1 MKNRKYIYGRS
12 SLYHTSGARDNALT
26 GTNGTAADGKTA
38 VGTAGNALDS
48 PPSGAVSRP
57 EHLRDNGSAFKYM
70 ILAMVLTV
78 LPRQWYDHT

>member
-1 MKNRKYIYGRS
+1 MTQYGRS

-48 PPSGAVSRP
+48 
-57 EHLRDNGSAFKYM
+57 
-70 ILAMVLTV
+70 
-78 LPRQWYDHT
+78 LPKWGIFIALKSTFRIMAGTALSST